1 MDPLETQG
9 GPTLLRGTKR
19 PRATTE
25 FSVLMEQLRSMA
37 DFLPQTVSDDDLAQ
51 DMGARIAMLA
61 QGVRQLEQATRDQGG
76 LQIVEAIRAVQG
88 NRDWLTSNWLYTVAS
103 LLEEGDTLALELQ
116 HVRTDAHGSDV

>member
-61 QGVRQLEQATRDQGG
+61 QGSVSLSKLRGTKGGSRSWKQSVQSKAT
-76 LQIVEAIRAVQG
+76 A
-88 NRDWLTSNWLYTVAS
+88 T
-103 LLEEGDTLALELQ
+103 
-116 HVRTDAHGSDV
+116 GSPATGCTQWRLC